1 MPFRDAGKAGRAQ
14 GSIATLA
21 RLPGRKARSRRWQG
35 CLGAKPDRDAGKAAR
50 SAKPDRDAG
59 KLAEHR
65 GISPPAS
72 SSADPGL
79 DHLNPWIP
87 DAREALFQG
96 VRRTLVRDDFHPTP
110 ANLASIGIG
119 SLPEATSSDT
129 RKHEQGPGTRIT
141 EGAAIGG
148 DF

>member
-1 MPFRDAGKAGRAQ
+1 MAGDCPGGRAVRDAGKAVRAE
-14 GSIATLA
+14 SPIATLA
-21 RLPGRKARSRRWQG
+21 RLPGRKARSRRWRG
-35 CLGAKPDRDAGKAAR
+35 CPGAKPI
-50 SAKPDRDAG
+50 PDAG
-59 KLAEHR
+59 KLVEHR

-119 SLPEATSSDT
+119 SLPEASSSDT

>member
-1 MPFRDAGKAGRAQ
+1 MAGDCLGGKAVGDAGKAVRAE
-14 GSIATLA
+14 SPIVMLA
-21 RLPGRKARSRRWQG
+21 RPPGRKARSRRWQG
-35 CLGAKPDRDAGKAAR
+35 CPGAKPIPDAR
-50 SAKPDRDAG
+50 
-59 KLAEHR
+59 KLVEHR

-79 DHLNPWIP
+79 DRLNPWIP

-119 SLPEATSSDT
+119 SLSEATSSDT

-141 EGAAIGG
+141 EGAAIG
-148 DF
+148 DTF